1 MARNGSGSYSLPEAA
16 FVYDTAIDE
25 TAANNNFSD
34 IATALTGSLAKDG
47 QTTASARIPFAQGIG
62 LADGTAAAPA
72 VNFTS
77 DTDTGFY
84 RIGVNNLGVSIAGAK
99 AWEWK
104 ADGDLEANGKNLNGV
119 AAADFSGAVT
129 FTGSI
134 VATGATVTALNVAD
148 DQFTIADDGDAT
160 KKIAFQASG
169 ITTGTTRTFTAP
181 DASGTLALLGG
192 AQTFDGAK
200 TFSGAAAFTSTVD
213 LSGATT
219 TFAANSVA
227 LGKVAT
233 IAQSTILGRAA
244 GAGTGDVTAL
254 TAAQVLTLIG
264 YESSSGLSKAVPSA
278 GANVTHTHGLSAAP
292 NDVKVLLRCTTADSP
307 YSIGDTIDVTCHMP
321 VDGSAE
327 FGIMTL
333 VDATEVKVVRGAS
346 ALNIYNETDGNAFAV
361 DTADW
366 VIDIYARILP

>member
-1 MARNGSGSYSLPEAA
+1 MARNGSGTYSLPESA
-16 FVYDTAIDE
+16 FLYDTTLDE
-25 TAANNNFSD
+25 TAVNNNFSD
-34 IATALTGSLAKDG
+34 MATALTGSLAKDG
-47 QTTASARIPFAQGIG
+47 QTTASARIPFAQGVG
-62 LADGTAAAPA
+62 LADGSAAAPA
-72 VNFTS
+72 VNFTA

-84 RIGVNNLGVSIAGAK
+84 RIGTNNLGISIAGAK

-104 ADGDLEANGKNLNGV
+104 ADGDLESNGKNLNGV

-134 VATGATVTALNVAD
+134 VATSATVTGMTVAD
-148 DQFTIADDGDAT
+148 DQFTIADEGDVT

-169 ITTGTTRTFTAP
+169 ITTGTTRTLTVP
-181 DASGTLALLGG
+181 DASGTLALLGAQTFTG
-192 AQTFDGAK
+192 AQTF
-200 TFSGAAAFTSTVD
+200 SAAASFTSTVD
-213 LSGATT
+213 LSSATT

-227 LGKVAT
+227 LGNVAT

-321 VDGSAE
+321 IDGAAE

-346 ALNIYNETDGNAFAV
+346 ALNIYNETNGNAFAV